1 MHLPSPFHRS
11 DPFSRSGLSP
21 VWVIAPALVCGLL
34 AIVVWRLGI
43 NQQLFIS
50 LNGASVALAPDVW
63 AGLTLCGSVPGAIAL
78 LAPTIKTR
86 PRWLAS
92 ALLAAPLAMLFS
104 EGGKRYFDIM
114 RPAGVLPPDSFQLIG
129 QKIYVYAFPSGHAIT
144 AFCVA
149 AVIALTWPNP
159 ARRSLVAIAALALAG
174 LVAFSRIAVGAH
186 WPLDLLVGAAGGWL
200 AGALGVWITHRTD
213 FLQRARGVRIMA
225 SIALTASLALLFLDL
240 GQPEV
245 RLFRIGLGAWGIG
258 GAAAALMADR
268 EANL

>member
-1 MHLPSPFHRS
+1 M
-11 DPFSRSGLSP
+11 
-21 VWVIAPALVCGLL
+21 IAPALGCVLL
-34 AIVVWRLGI
+34 ALVIGQRGL
-43 NQQLFIS
+43 NQPLFLL
-50 LNGASVALAPDVW
+50 LNVASKAVPPSIW

-92 ALLAAPLAMLFS
+92 ALLAAPLAALFS
-104 EGGKRYFDIM
+104 EGGKRYFDVM

-149 AVIALTWPNP
+149 AVIALTWP
-159 ARRSLVAIAALALAG
+159 ARDRRSVVAVAALALAG

-186 WPLDLLVGAAGGWL
+186 WPLDLLAGAAGGWL
-200 AGALGVWITHRTD
+200 AGAFGAWLTLRTA
-213 FLQRARGVRIMA
+213 FLQRARGVRIMG

-245 RLFRIGLGAWGIG
+245 RLFRIGLGAWGVG
-258 GAAAALMADR
+258 GAAAALMADQ
-268 EANL
+268 EIDS